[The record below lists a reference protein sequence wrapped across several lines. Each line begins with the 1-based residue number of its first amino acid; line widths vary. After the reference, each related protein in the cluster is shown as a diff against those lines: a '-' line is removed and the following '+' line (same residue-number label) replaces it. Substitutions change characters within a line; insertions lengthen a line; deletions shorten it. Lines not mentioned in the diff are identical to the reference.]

1 MQTLFLAHQSKHSDV
16 TLIEKCQ
23 NWYSWY
29 LLTFFN
35 QSDIGTALIANTI
48 FDTSIKAFRYHFDWK
63 MSKLIFLISF
73 DIFQSKWHRNGFNFK
88 HYFWHTNAF
97 RYHFNWKMSKQI
109 KDISFLTLG
118 VKGLTQLNF
127 KYSLEIFYNFSCYI
141 KLFKI
146 VDIP

>member
-1 MQTLFLAHQSKHSDV
+1 M
-16 TLIEKCQ
+16 
-23 NWYSWY
+23 
-29 LLTFFN
+29 
-35 QSDIGTALIANTI
+35 ALISNTI
-48 FDTSIKAFRYHFDWK
+48 FGTPI
-63 MSKLIFLISF
+63 
-73 DIFQSKWHRNGFNFK
+73 
-88 HYFWHTNAF
+88 NAF

-109 KDISFLTLG
+109 KDVSFLTLG